1 MAKIIKEKD
10 FDGRCMKCG
19 CYFEYTYDD
28 LEAVYK
34 DNGPNSV
41 KYRSYN
47 YVKCPKCGCEVINI
61 WHNGSVKK

>member
-1 MAKIIKEKD
+1 MSKIIKEKD

-28 LEAVYK
+28 LE
-34 DNGPNSV
+34 DELNSDG
-41 KYRSYN
+41 SFAFN
-47 YVKCPKCGCEVINI
+47 YVICPKCGGHVLNI

>member
-19 CYFEYTYDD
+19 CYFEYVFDD
-28 LEAVYK
+28 IMDELDQEGCVI
-34 DNGPNSV
+34 DTRPQ
-41 KYRSYN
+41 
-47 YVKCPKCGCEVINI
+47 YVKCPKCGAHVINI